1 MKNQTKTTC
10 IPKTTRRGS
19 SRTGTTAAGKR
30 SGKKAAVS
38 ADTTSARV
46 NRIDA
51 ATVSTADLLKGR
63 AQPLDFVLPCF
74 LLGTVGQ
81 VVASGGVGKSFFALQ
96 NGISISVG
104 KDVFGFWGDDN
115 APFKM
120 KKGRVLY
127 ISAEDGRDIVR
138 QRLQD
143 ACRGLTRAQRRAVLQ
158 NLELVFP
165 SDFSIV
171 KKVNGALVPSTWVGD
186 LRASLAKRREKPRL
200 IIIDTLNRSLGDANE
215 NNASSMGTIQDVLKG
230 VAETFRSSVL
240 LLHHT
245 VKGTGDNESGLRQD
259 AARGSGASSANCR
272 WQANMILETSS
283 EQADLLEGPQ
293 PDKIG
298 YVISKA
304 NYGQKPGKRVLI
316 RTKNG
321 VLLGLAE
328 LEARNQVKR
337 TRDHAT
343 ADNQN
348 AKPRKRV
355 MPDASGLD
363 ADAASPMKL
372 KSNRSR

>member
-1 MKNQTKTTC
+1 MKNQTKTTR
-10 IPKTTRRGS
+10 IPKTTRKGS
-19 SRTGTTAAGKR
+19 SRTSTTAAGQR

-38 ADTTSARV
+38 ADTTNARV
-46 NRIDA
+46 NKIDA

-63 AQPLDFVLPCF
+63 AEPLDFVLPCF
-74 LLGTVGQ
+74 VLGTVGQ
-81 VVASGGVGKSFFALQ
+81 IVAPGGVGKSFFALQ
-96 NGISISVG
+96 NGISIAIG
-104 KDVFGFWGDDN
+104 KDVFGFWGD
-115 APFKM
+115 AGEPFKM
-120 KKGRVLY
+120 KRGRVLY
-127 ISAEDGRDIVR
+127 LSAEDGQDIVR

-143 ACRGLTRAQRRAVLQ
+143 ACRGLTRAQRSAVVQ

-165 SDFSIV
+165 TDFNIV
-171 KKVNGALVPSTWVGD
+171 KKVNGVLVPSTWVGD

-215 NNASSMGTIQDVLKG
+215 NNASSMGTIQEVLKG
-230 VAETFRSSVL
+230 VAETFRASVL

-283 EQADLLEGPQ
+283 EPADLLEGPQ
-293 PDKIG
+293 PDRIG

-316 RTKNG
+316 RMKNG
-321 VLLGLAE
+321 VLIGLAE

-337 TRDHAT
+337 TRDHAP

-363 ADAASPMKL
+363 ADASSLMKP
-372 KSNRSR
+372 KSKRSR

>member
-1 MKNQTKTTC
+1 MKNP
-10 IPKTTRRGS
+10 PKTTNITNTTRKGS
-19 SRTGTTAAGKR
+19 SHTRTTAGGKR
-30 SGKKAAVS
+30 SSKKAAVS
-38 ADTTSARV
+38 TDTMSARV
-46 NRIDA
+46 NKIDA

-74 LLGTVGQ
+74 LIGTVGQ
-81 VVASGGVGKSFFALQ
+81 IVAPGGVGKSFFALQ
-96 NGISISVG
+96 NGISIAVG
-104 KDVFGFWGDDN
+104 RDVFGFWGDDN
-115 APFKM
+115 SPFKM

-143 ACRGLTRAQRRAVLQ
+143 AFRGLTRAQRRAVLQ

-186 LRASLAKRREKPRL
+186 LQASLAKRREKPRL

-215 NNASSMGTIQDVLKG
+215 NNASSMGTIQDVLKE

-272 WQANMILETSS
+272 WQANMILETPS

-293 PDKIG
+293 PDRIG
-298 YVISKA
+298 YLISKA

-337 TRDHAT
+337 TRDHAS

-348 AKPRKRV
+348 AKPRKRF

-363 ADAASPMKL
+363 ADAASPMQL
-372 KSNRSR
+372 KSKRSR